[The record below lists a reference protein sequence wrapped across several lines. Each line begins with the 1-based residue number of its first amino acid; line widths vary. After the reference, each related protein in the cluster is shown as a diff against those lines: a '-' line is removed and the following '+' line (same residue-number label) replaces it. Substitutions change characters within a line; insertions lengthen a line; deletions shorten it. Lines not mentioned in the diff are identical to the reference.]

1 VTDGRGRPTG
11 FAVAVSALVLS
22 GAACSGSDPVGPA
35 GSSAPPPSASAS
47 TSPSPAPTA
56 SLSPSCPPPPATES
70 PVTVDGLNR
79 ALSGTIDLPAWQA
92 ADIGASAR
100 LADGRIVW
108 VFGDTVRPDRQPVV
122 VANSMLVSSGRCV
135 SQLVDRDA
143 GPVVPDAG
151 AGVVRWPMS
160 VIVVRH
166 DGADAVVVFCSRI
179 RRGDTGAFGFTYLGS
194 SAAVFTVEADGTPR
208 LAEVVDITPDSEEET
223 QVDWGAAATVDGSW
237 AYVYGTRL
245 TGREGDVGRE
255 LHVARA
261 PASDLGDRGRWQ
273 FWDGTAWGSD
283 PRRSAAVMPSEGG
296 VSQTLSVQAVDGRF
310 VAVSKRDG
318 DAGSFVYLWTSPDAV
333 GPWTPT
339 KELEAPAGY
348 DTGKLEYAPL
358 AHPEVPLA
366 SGDLLVSIS
375 RNTTD
380 FQRLVSD
387 PEVGRPEFVQVAR

>member
-1 VTDGRGRPTG
+1 M
-11 FAVAVSALVLS
+11 
-22 GAACSGSDPVGPA
+22 
-35 GSSAPPPSASAS
+35 
-47 TSPSPAPTA
+47 
-56 SLSPSCPPPPATES
+56 
-70 PVTVDGLNR
+70 NK
-79 ALSGTIDLPAWQA
+79 ALSGSIDLPAWQA

-135 SQLVDRDA
+135 SQLVEADA
-143 GPVVPDAG
+143 GPVVPDASS
-151 AGVVRWPMS
+151 GVVRWPMS
-160 VIVVRH
+160 VIAARH
-166 DGADAVVVFCSRI
+166 DGDEVVVVFCSRI
-179 RRGDTGAFGFTYLGS
+179 RRGDSGDFGFTYLGS
-194 SAAVFTVEADGTPR
+194 SAAVFTLAQGGSPR
-208 LAEVVDITPDSEEET
+208 LAEVVDLTPDSDDET
-223 QVDWGAAATVDGSW
+223 QVNWGAAATVSGSW

-245 TGREGDVGRE
+245 TGRPGDVGRE

-261 PASDLGDRGRWQ
+261 PVPDLGNRSRWR
-273 FWDGTAWGSD
+273 FWDGSTWGSD
-283 PRRSAAVMPSEGG
+283 PSRSAAVLPSQGG

-318 DAGSFVYLWTSPDAV
+318 DAGNFVYLWSAPTAV
-333 GPWTPT
+333 GPWNPT

-366 SGDLLVSIS
+366 SGELLVSIS

-380 FQRLVSD
+380 LQRLVSD
-387 PEVGRPEFVQVAR
+387 PEVGRPLFVQVHR